1 MGKNLQAA
9 QKKPDKFCLISPAL
23 NNMVIFGGTIV
34 LYVLAYESNLG
45 ISDYIAF
52 DSALSL
58 FLTALLSVMGITS
71 ELAQLKPAM
80 GNVKTCA

>member
-1 MGKNLQAA
+1 M
-9 QKKPDKFCLISPAL
+9 KPDKFCLISPAL

-71 ELAQLKPAM
+71 ELAQLNRQWK
-80 GNVKTCA
+80 C